1 MIIKKTFLALIS
13 VLLAATLFL
22 TACGGNNRPN
32 ESENISVES
41 SGVTEE
47 SSDSGSG
54 ESNGQNDESSDEQG
68 SWTIVVPPMP

>member
-22 TACGGNNRPN
+22 TACGENNRPN
-32 ESENISVES
+32 EGENISVES

-47 SSDSGSG
+47 SSGSGSG

>member
-1 MIIKKTFLALIS
+1 MIIKKTLLALIS

-22 TACGGNNRPN
+22 TACGGNNHPN
-32 ESENISVES
+32 ESKDISGES
-41 SGVTEE
+41 SGITEE
-47 SSDSGSG
+47 SPGSGSG